1 MRRTEPLSMRQA
13 RVGIIAN
20 PAKVA
25 MPVHLPRDVWT
36 RWPDLRSRRRHH
48 GARAK
53 DPAQGFGD
61 PVLDGVLLGSYARDL
76 RAGVCDGQDRAGL
89 FARVWPLRGKGPA
102 LLAVGTIA
110 TMAVMGYILLQ

>member
-1 MRRTEPLSMRQA
+1 MRQA

-61 PVLDGVLLGSYARDL
+61 PVLDGVLLGSFARDL
-76 RAGVCDGQDRAGL
+76 RAGVCDGQDRAGVL
-89 FARVWPLRGKGPA
+89 ARIWPLSRKRR
-102 LLAVGTIA
+102 AVLGIGGIA
-110 TMAVMGYILLQ
+110 AIAAIGYVFAP